1 MPDIEAETPHPGSA
15 ERTMLWNYDCPV
27 CRRPTAVDWRL
38 RKGKVVCGSCERT
51 HYPPTPYEDRYA
63 YVDSEQW
70 PYEIEQAVVA
80 LPRST
85 CSVPGCSFAPATLV
99 HRLSPSAGGQTSVD
113 NLMPLCAHHV
123 ALKGNRDYPEFMGA
137 LVREGTSRKQ
147 GEPKSEIT
155 ITARPPAPGLPAADC
170 RAPSGLALT
179 LASARTPLPLNA
191 AGPTAQPLAE
201 LKLAVPFLRGPAI
214 KVALSY
220 DWEMKKSGRC
230 HVFVLAW
237 FRGDEP
243 DLSLLGGPKYAGISI
258 AKDHLGVENEK
269 GSAELELALPESP
282 GGRWTAAVALLDE
295 GCEFQFT
302 EYVLAAT
309 S

>member
-1 MPDIEAETPHPGSA
+1 
-15 ERTMLWNYDCPV
+15 MLWNYDCPV

-38 RKGKVVCGSCERT
+38 RKGKVVCGSCGRT

-70 PYEIEQAVVA
+70 PYEIERAVVA

-85 CSVPGCSFAPATLV
+85 CSVPGCPYEPATLV
-99 HRLSPSAGGQTSVD
+99 HRLSPSSGGRTSVD
-113 NLMPLCAHHV
+113 NLMPLCARHV
-123 ALKGNRDYPEFMGA
+123 ALKGNRDYPEFVGA
-137 LVREGTSRKQ
+137 IVREGASRKQ
-147 GEPKSEIT
+147 GEPKSETT
-155 ITARPPAPGLPAADC
+155 IAARPPAPDLPAAG
-170 RAPSGLALT
+170 SGVPTSLVQP
-179 LASARTPLPLNA
+179 LASARTPLPLKA
-191 AGPTAQPLAE
+191 AGTPAHPLAE
-201 LKLAVPFLRGPAI
+201 LKLAVPFLRGPT
-214 KVALSY
+214 VRVTFSY

-230 HVFVLAW
+230 RVFLLAW
-237 FRGDEP
+237 PRVGEP
-243 DLSLLGGPKYAGISI
+243 DLSLLGGPTYDGIS
-258 AKDHLGVENEK
+258 KVEYHRGVLDMK

-295 GCEFQFT
+295 GCELQFT